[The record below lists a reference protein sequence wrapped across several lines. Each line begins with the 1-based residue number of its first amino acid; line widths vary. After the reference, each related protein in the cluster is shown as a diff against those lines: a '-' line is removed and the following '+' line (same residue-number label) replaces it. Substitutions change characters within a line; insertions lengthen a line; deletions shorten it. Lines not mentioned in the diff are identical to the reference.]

1 MLRSTADDTSFLEVH
16 RVAITWYCQRLLGS
30 AVDAD
35 DAAQETMVRAW
46 QALHRFEGR
55 SSIRSWLYRIAT
67 NVCVDVYKRRRRR
80 PELLDLSSDGIPAP
94 ASDEVAADPAE
105 VLVRRESV
113 RHALVVAFG
122 LPPRQRTVLMLREV
136 HRLSAAEVA
145 EMTGMSVAAVNSSLQ
160 RARASLQLRRSCQ
173 LGVVAG
179 LTQDLRRLL
188 HGTAGLGQRLVG
200 GRTLCG
206 PLGDGLL
213 QHVEGQVVE
222 LGADRLE
229 SFGEF
234 VVSAH
239 GRTASATR
247 STGWRASTPA
257 AARCMTQPGLAEATT
272 VAPDRSVAAAI
283 APSLRSL
290 IALDSSGWSAE

>member
-1 MLRSTADDTSFLEVH
+1 VLRSTADDTSFLEVH

-173 LGVVAG
+173 L
-179 LTQDLRRLL
+179 
-188 HGTAGLGQRLVG
+188 
-200 GRTLCG
+200 
-206 PLGDGLL
+206 
-213 QHVEGQVVE
+213 
-222 LGADRLE
+222 
-229 SFGEF
+229 
-234 VVSAH
+234 VS
-239 GRTASATR
+239 S
-247 STGWRASTPA
+247 PA
-257 AARCMTQPGLAEATT
+257 
-272 VAPDRSVAAAI
+272 
-283 APSLRSL
+283 
-290 IALDSSGWSAE
+290 